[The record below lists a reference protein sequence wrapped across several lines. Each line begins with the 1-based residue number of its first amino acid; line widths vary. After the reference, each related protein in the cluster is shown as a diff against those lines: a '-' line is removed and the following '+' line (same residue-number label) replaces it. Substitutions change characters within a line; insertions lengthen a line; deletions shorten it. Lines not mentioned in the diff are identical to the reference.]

1 MSAVSAESSHA
12 PAGVASSAGQPN
24 GGPASGGTDFGPN
37 EWLVDELYQ
46 RYQKDPASVDRAWWS
61 FFADYRPP
69 TESPDNGSQTAPPAV
84 ASPSAGQPAA
94 AAQATATKATQAPP
108 AQQPAAPATDAGV
121 PDPAARR
128 RRAYRRQHGGQPLG
142 PDRDLGSRGP
152 SQAADRQPNRD
163 QQPPGPRPGRKDL
176 LHPPDRLRDRQG
188 ACLCAR
194 AE

>member
-69 TESPDNGSQTAPPAV
+69 TESPDNGSQAAPPAA
-84 ASPSAGQPAA
+84 ASPSAGQPTA

-108 AQQPAAPATDAGV
+108 AQQPAAPAADAGV
-121 PDPAARR
+121 ETRLRGAAARTAVNMEASLSVPTANFILFSGTRASGADRGGNDPAHACC
-128 RRAYRRQHGGQPLG
+128 
-142 PDRDLGSRGP
+142 
-152 SQAADRQPNRD
+152 
-163 QQPPGPRPGRKDL
+163 L
-176 LHPPDRLRDRQG
+176 LCTRM
-188 ACLCAR
+188 
-194 AE
+194 